1 MNEVENLAYI
11 NSIITDNSPSYPPLV
26 HISLKYLFSRPAV
39 FVVFPDDIR
48 TSSLGW
54 RRRLRQKIRMEFTM
68 KELLALTKNSIYSVV
83 YQQAIFLDRTLF
95 EIHDYWKEKYN
106 KQKLTFAIWG
116 LKLDLPSDIVN
127 HILTYLPK
135 VGKAPS
141 GPWKKE

>member
-1 MNEVENLAYI
+1 MRMNEIGNLAHN
-11 NSIITDNSPSYPPLV
+11 NSIINGDDYPSFPPLT
-26 HISLKYLFSRPAV
+26 HISMKYLFSRSQVPV
-39 FVVFPDDIR
+39 NIP
-48 TSSLGW
+48 SSLGW
-54 RRRLRQKIRMEFTM
+54 RHSLRQEIRIEFTM
-68 KELLALTKNSIYSVV
+68 KELLILTKNSLYSGV

-106 KQKLTFAIWG
+106 KQKLTFAISG